1 MDLKKAKRREYDKQN
16 YLKNKEKHNKNN
28 KEYYLNNRERIL
40 NQQKEHRL
48 DKKEYDKEY
57 RLNNRGKILEK
68 KKEYYLKNKEK
79 MLESSKEYH
88 LNNRGKI
95 SKQKKDYQLNNRP
108 KINAYLSNKRKTD
121 LVFGLTEK
129 LRTRL
134 KQALNGKSKSKRTL
148 ELLGCTV
155 KYLIEHLEKQFQPG
169 MNWQERH
176 LFHIDHIRPC
186 ASFDLNIPEEQEKCF
201 HYTNL
206 QPLWAQDNLS
216 KGAKYES

>member
-1 MDLKKAKRREYDKQN
+1 MQNTRKSYDASVGSDITGAKMDLKKAKRKEQQKEY
-16 YLKNKEKHNKNN
+16 YLNNKEKHNKNN

-57 RLNNRGKILEK
+57 RLNNRGKI
-68 KKEYYLKNKEK
+68 KEQ
-79 MLESSKEYH
+79 H
-88 LNNRGKI
+88 
-95 SKQKKDYQLNNRP
+95 KQYQLNNRP
-108 KINAYLSNKRKTD
+108 KINAYLSNRRKTD

-134 KQALNGKSKSKRTL
+134 KQALNGKNKSKSTL
-148 ELLGCTV
+148 KLLGCTV
-155 KYLIEHLEKQFQPG
+155 KYLIQHLEKQFQPG
-169 MNWQERH
+169 MNWKERH

-186 ASFDLNIPEEQEKCF
+186 ASFDLTIPEEQEKCF